1 MAGSFHVIRTHE
13 RLYPYGKLQNGQ
25 RVLILGGSRGTGL
38 FGIHIAK
45 ALGAKVITTCSA
57 RNAELVK
64 SLGADQVT
72 VLKEKTGIFA
82 TIGVIDKPIESPIDA
97 TLHQI
102 FSAPCTGYLQAG
114 KVNSIDSVHPLENV
128 MEAFKVKMSCRARGK
143 IIIEIA
149 KE

>member
-1 MAGSFHVIRTHE
+1 MAGSFHVI

-64 SLGADQVT
+64 SLGADQT

>member
-1 MAGSFHVIRTHE
+1 MAGSFHVI

-45 ALGAKVITTCSA
+45 ALGAKVITTRSA

-64 SLGADQVT
+64 SLGADQT

>member
-1 MAGSFHVIRTHE
+1 MAGSFHVI